1 MLEGLVIANYITVTT
16 NSETS
21 IHRGKDHKDNMLFV
35 KLGQEVYNKM
45 PMLPSE
51 DAMLMTA
58 RIL

>member
-1 MLEGLVIANYITVTT
+1 MLECLVIANNITVTT

-45 PMLPSE
+45 RMFPAE
-51 DAMLMTA
+51 YAVLMST